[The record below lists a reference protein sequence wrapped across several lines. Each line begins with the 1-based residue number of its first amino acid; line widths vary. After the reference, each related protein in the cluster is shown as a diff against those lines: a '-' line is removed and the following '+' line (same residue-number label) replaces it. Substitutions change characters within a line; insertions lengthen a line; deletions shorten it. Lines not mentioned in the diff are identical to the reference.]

1 MNDIRRD
8 LNGSAFCDNPLK
20 QNELIESCIQEVKD
34 SYMLGPSALPPLPIA
49 GARCKLDGTGG

>member
-1 MNDIRRD
+1 MNNIRRD
-8 LNGSAFCDNPLK
+8 LNGRAFSDNPLK
-20 QNELIESCIQEVKD
+20 QKWVDRAVTQEARN